1 MKQRYMQCQVSVAT
15 FLAVLF
21 SFTSCVT
28 QQNPAADI
36 PGTNKEASSMP
47 TTLDIRNYLLS
58 NSPWVNPDRT
68 VDTVKAGD
76 PARPV
81 YKAGVCW
88 FACSDTIRQAH
99 AAGFDLL
106 ICHEPVF
113 WEHLAPESV
122 WRKRDPGI
130 EKQQLLD
137 ETGLVI
143 LRAHDSWD
151 QWPEVGIR
159 DSWAHFLGLSHRIY
173 ASEETES
180 HRFHA
185 IYAIPKQSLRAF
197 AQSLADRINALGED
211 SVQVM
216 GDPERIVS
224 RPALGV
230 GCIGPDREI
239 VARGADVLIVCYD
252 GANYWSV
259 RERLHEQGAAIIT
272 VEHGSSEMPGM
283 ENMCRH
289 LAEVFPQVEFQYFT
303 AHPRTWTVRG
313 R

>member
-1 MKQRYMQCQVSVAT
+1 
-15 FLAVLF
+15 
-21 SFTSCVT
+21 
-28 QQNPAADI
+28 
-36 PGTNKEASSMP
+36 MP
-47 TTLDIRNYLLS
+47 TTLDIRNYLLE

-76 PARPV
+76 PGRPV
-81 YKAGVCW
+81 RKAGVCW
-88 FACSDTIRQAH
+88 FACADTIRQAH
-99 AAGFDLL
+99 AAGCDLL

-122 WRKRDPGI
+122 WRQREPGI
-130 EKQQLLD
+130 EKQRLLD

-151 QWPEVGIR
+151 QWPEIGIR
-159 DSWAHFLGLSHRIY
+159 DSWAHALGLNKCIY
-173 ASEETES
+173 ASEETET

-185 IYAIPKQSLRAF
+185 IYAIPEQPLREF
-197 AQSLADRINALGED
+197 AQILADRVKMLGED

-252 GANYWSV
+252 GASYWNV
-259 RERLHEQGAAIIT
+259 RERLFEQGAAIIT
-272 VEHGSSEMPGM
+272 VEHGTSEMPGM

-289 LAEVFPQVEFQYFT
+289 LAEVFPQVEFQYFA
-303 AHPRTWTVRG
+303 AHPQPWTVRG